1 MATLEVHDG
10 RGRVEI
16 VTISRD
22 HTALFGSDPKC
33 DVVLDDPQVLPFHG
47 RLRYKG
53 GKYRAEAFPEAQSL
67 AINGK
72 KVVAASLAQGDEI
85 KVGAY
90 KIFLVN
96 AEDGPV
102 DSDKTREQAP
112 PSSKKMVKGGAA
124 GTATATATA
133 PAAAAKGAVA
143 PLAVKA
149 PRPPKPPGP
158 FKKFMNIL
166 QAKDQRP
173 GEEKIVS
180 SPLVLALVV
189 AFALLIAAGIGLYSV
204 ISRTTAE
211 RQFNTAMDDYNGKS
225 YRDALKGFD
234 QFLSSNPHEARA
246 GKARVKRAMASV
258 YQYMEPP
265 NFTAA
270 LEAARDAYKKVANE
284 GDFAD
289 DRLNLA
295 DLVLK
300 TAIGLAD
307 RAKQAADRT
316 MLNEVYGA
324 TNLHDLVTG
333 EAALALR
340 TKSLFPV
347 RFAEATAA
355 VVKAETRTK
364 YLADIDGALKA
375 GSATDVYNLRDALVA
390 LYPDF
395 AADKDLVAKLMS
407 ANDLVKKA
415 VTFNATGR
423 AAETKPHPDG
433 LGPPI
438 SVVLRSDPNAVAGKA
453 GPIVYAVAQG
463 FVYALDGTNGVPL
476 WHVPIGLTMPFAPM
490 PLSGQQPSCLIY
502 DSRHGELCRL
512 DGRTGKLMWRQ
523 STDETIADPPL
534 VVGNQVAQVTP
545 SGKLLSIDLTT
556 GDLKGTL
563 NLGRPAS
570 RAPAADE
577 AKQFLYIAAD
587 RDVIYTIARD
597 PLSCVGVEYLGQPAG
612 SIPCA
617 PAQVGPYL
625 IVAENDTLLDGK
637 WTVYAIGV
645 DGAPLKKMQTIP
657 IHGWTW
663 SPPVAQ
669 DKSVWSVT
677 DRGSLTVFDVG
688 AGDKSP
694 LVQVA
699 TTPPDAAPNGP
710 SFARSPKSGQ
720 LWLSSHRVGRFD
732 YLADNSTIVP
742 AWVNERGGTALAP
755 IQVAGKLGVLTQR
768 YVDKPGVAVSG
779 MNFDDKKVV
788 WQTVLGTS
796 WPLEPITQPGGEGL
810 SVLSADGKIL
820 AVAKDA
826 VEKGGFITMPLPLT
840 GYFYV
845 PATPIRRLD
854 ANGLTVLVT
863 APDADHI
870 YVRESAG
877 DAAFRRVDLPA
888 PLGAAP
894 LFWGD
899 SLFAPGLDGRVYLV
913 DAKTGMAKAEP
924 YVPPFERA
932 KPTKW
937 KNPVK
942 LGEDAVIL
950 ADESGRVRRLA
961 KVTEPRLKLAVVG
974 EVVDL
979 KSLIVADPATTA
991 EAVIVA
997 TVDGKVRALAARD
1010 LSAIGAWTLDAPR
1023 ALGPVGLGG
1032 NAVVIDAAGNVLAF
1046 GPDGQK
1052 LWTAGLKSAP
1062 PLGPPLLKDDAL
1074 WFLSRDGALE
1084 RRSMTDGSF
1093 LDRVDLGVMPTS
1105 GMNTDGPD
1113 MLVPAAPGTYRTLQV
1128 KGEKVA
1134 QP

>member
-16 VTISRD
+16 ITISRD

-53 GKYRAEAFPEAQSL
+53 GKYRAEAFPEAQAL

-72 KVVAASLAQGDEI
+72 KVVAASLSQGDEI

-96 AEDGPV
+96 AEDGPA
-102 DSDKTREQAP
+102 DHDKTREQAP
-112 PSSKKMVKGGAA
+112 PPSKKMVKGGA
-124 GTATATATA
+124 TATASTAT
-133 PAAAAKGAVA
+133 AAKGAVA
-143 PLAVKA
+143 AVAVKPA
-149 PRPPKPPGP
+149 RPPKPPGP
-158 FKKFMNIL
+158 IKKFMNVIL
-166 QAKDQRP
+166 AKDQRP
-173 GEEKIVS
+173 GQEKIVS

-204 ISRTTAE
+204 ISRSTAE
-211 RQFNTAMDDYNGKS
+211 RQFNTSMDSYNEKS
-225 YRDALKGFD
+225 YLEALKGFD
-234 QFLSSNPHEARA
+234 QFLTSNPHEARA

-258 YQYMEPP
+258 QQYTSMGAA
-265 NFTAA
+265 NHTAA
-270 LEAARDAYKKVANE
+270 LEAARDAYKKIVHEA
-284 GDFAD
+284 DFED

-295 DLVLK
+295 KLVLD

-307 RAKQAADRT
+307 RAKAAADRS
-316 MLNEVYGA
+316 MLTDVYAA
-324 TNLHDLVTG
+324 TTLHDLVAG

-347 RFAEATAA
+347 RLADAHAA
-355 VVKAETRTK
+355 VLKAETRTK
-364 YLADIDGALKA
+364 YLADVDAALKA

-395 AADKDLVAKLMS
+395 AADKDLVAKLTS

-415 VTFNATGR
+415 VTFNPAGR
-423 AAETKPHPDG
+423 PAETKPHPDG

-438 SVVLRSDPNAVAGKA
+438 SVVLRSDPNAVPGKA

-463 FVYALDGTNGVPL
+463 FVYALDGTNGAPL

-490 PLSGQQPSCLIY
+490 PLGGQQPTCLIY

-523 STDETIADPPL
+523 STNETVVDPPL

-563 NLGRPAS
+563 DLGRPAS

-577 AKQFLYIAAD
+577 AKQFFYVAGD
-587 RDVIYTIARD
+587 RDVLYTIARD
-597 PLSCVGVEYLGQPAG
+597 PLSCVGVEYLGQPSG

-645 DGAPLKKMQTIP
+645 DGGPLKKVQTIP
-657 IHGWTW
+657 IQGWTW
-663 SPPVAQ
+663 SPPIAQ

-677 DRGSLTVFDVG
+677 DRGSLTMFDVG

-699 TTPPDAAPNGP
+699 TTPPDASPSGP

-732 YLADNSTIVP
+732 YMADNSTIAPV
-742 AWVNERGGTALAP
+742 WVNERGGTALAP
-755 IQVAGKLGVLTQR
+755 IQMAGKLGVFTQR

-779 MNFDDKKVV
+779 MNLDDKKVV

-796 WPLEPITQPGGEGL
+796 WPLEPMPQPGGEGL
-810 SVLSADGKIL
+810 SVLSADGKMM

-826 VEKGGFITMPLPLT
+826 VEKGGFVTMPLPLT

-854 ANGLTVLVT
+854 ANGLTVLIT

-877 DAAFRRVDLPA
+877 TADFRRVDLPA

-979 KSLIVADPATTA
+979 KSRIVADPATTA

-1010 LSAIGAWTLDAPR
+1010 LSPLGAWTLDAPR
-1023 ALGPVGLGG
+1023 SLGPVGLGG

-1052 LWTAGLKSAP
+1052 LWTVGLKSAP

-1084 RRSMTDGSF
+1084 RRSILDGSF

>member
-53 GKYRAEAFPEAQSL
+53 GKYRAEAFPEAQAL

-96 AEDGPV
+96 TEDGPV
-102 DSDKTREQAP
+102 DHDKTREQAP
-112 PSSKKMVKGGAA
+112 PQSKKLVKGG
-124 GTATATATA
+124 GTATASPPAT
-133 PAAAAKGAVA
+133 AAKGAVA
-143 PLAVKA
+143 AVAVKPA
-149 PRPPKPPGP
+149 MPPKPPGP
-158 FKKFMNIL
+158 IKKFMNVIL
-166 QAKDQRP
+166 AKDQRP

-189 AFALLIAAGIGLYSV
+189 AFALLVACGIGLYSV

-211 RQFNTAMDDYNGKS
+211 RQFNTAMDEYNDQS
-225 YRDALKGFD
+225 YLDALKGFD
-234 QFLSSNPHEARA
+234 QFLNSNPHEARA

-258 YQYMEPP
+258 HQYTSMGAK
-265 NFTAA
+265 NWTAA

-284 GDFAD
+284 QDFED

-295 DLVLK
+295 KLVLD

-307 RAKQAADRT
+307 RAKAAADRAMMADVFDAVT
-316 MLNEVYGA
+316 
-324 TNLHDLVTG
+324 LHDKVAG
-333 EAALALR
+333 DAALALR

-347 RFAEATAA
+347 RLAEAEAA
-355 VVKAETRTK
+355 VLKAETRTK
-364 YLADIDGALKA
+364 YLASMDAALKA
-375 GSATDVYNLRDALVA
+375 GSATDVYNKRDALVA

-395 AADKDLVAKLMS
+395 GVDKDVVAKLTA

-415 VTFNATGR
+415 VAFDPAGR
-423 AAETKPHPDG
+423 AAETKPHPEA

-438 SVVLRSDPNAVAGKA
+438 SVVLRSDPNSAPGKT

-463 FVYALDGTNGVPL
+463 LIYALDGTNGAPI
-476 WHVPIGLTMPFAPM
+476 WHAPIGLTMPFAPL
-490 PLSGQQPSCLIY
+490 PVAGQQPSCLIY

-523 STDETIADPPL
+523 STGETITDPPL

-545 SGKLLSIDLTT
+545 SGNLLSIDLTT

-563 NLGRPAS
+563 KLGRPAS

-577 AKQFLYIAAD
+577 AKQFLYVAAD

-597 PLSCVGVEYLGQPAG
+597 PLSCVNVDYLGQPDG

-625 IVAENDTLLDGK
+625 IVAENDSLLDGK
-637 WTVYAIGV
+637 WTVYAITNNGET
-645 DGAPLKKMQTIP
+645 LRKMQTIP
-657 IHGWTW
+657 IQGYSWA
-663 SPPVAQ
+663 PPIAQ

-677 DRGSLTVFDVG
+677 DRGAITVFDIG
-688 AGDKSP
+688 GPESKAP

-699 TTPPDAAPNGP
+699 TTPPDANPTGP
-710 SFARSPKSGQ
+710 AFALSPKSGQ
-720 LWLSSHRVGRFD
+720 LWLSSHRSGRFD
-732 YLADNSTIVP
+732 YSSELSNIIPVS
-742 AWVNERGGTALAP
+742 VNERAGTALAP
-755 IQVAGKLGVLTQR
+755 IQRAGKYAVFTQR
-768 YVDKPGVAVSG
+768 YIDKPGVSVSAL
-779 MNFDDKKVV
+779 NFDDKKVA

-796 WPLEPITQPGGEGL
+796 WPLEPIPQPGGEGL
-810 SVLSADGKIL
+810 SVLSADGRMMS
-820 AVAKDA
+820 VGKDA
-826 VEKGGFITMPLPLT
+826 VEKGGFVTMPLPLT

-845 PATPIRRLD
+845 PSTPIRRLD
-854 ANGLTVLVT
+854 ANGLTVLIT

-870 YVRESAG
+870 YVRESDGKA
-877 DAAFRRVDLPA
+877 DFRRVDLPA

-979 KSLIVADPATTA
+979 KSPIVADPATTA

-997 TVDGKVRALAARD
+997 TEDGKVRALAARD
-1010 LSAIGAWTLDAPR
+1010 LSALGAWTLDAPR
-1023 ALGPVGLGG
+1023 ALGPIGLGG

-1052 LWTAGLKSAP
+1052 LWTVTLKSAP

-1084 RRSMTDGSF
+1084 RRSIRDGSF

-1113 MLVPAAPGTYRTLQV
+1113 LLVPAAPGTYRTLQI